1 METLKLEIVTP
12 QGVIFEGDVKSVTF
26 PGEEG
31 EFGVLPR
38 HASLLALLKPG
49 VIEIEKSDGSKES
62 VVINWGHVKVDE
74 NKAIALVDGAIPLAG
89 ASESEIAKK
98 IEEAKELI
106 QKASENKAALAAVE
120 AKIEK
125 AAKII

>member
-12 QGVIFEGDVKSVTF
+12 EGLIFEDDVKSVTF

-38 HASLLALLKPG
+38 HASLLSLLKPG
-49 VIEIEKSDGSKES
+49 VIEIEMADGKKES
-62 VVINWGHVKVDE
+62 IVINWGHVKVDE
-74 NKAIALVDGAIPLAG
+74 DKATALVEGAIPLAG
-89 ASESEIAKK
+89 ASESEIAKR

-106 QKASENKAALAAVE
+106 EKASENKAALAAVE
-120 AKIEK
+120 ARIEK

>member
-12 QGVIFEGDVKSVTF
+12 EGEIFNDEVKSVTF

-38 HASLLALLKPG
+38 HANLLSLLKPG
-49 VIEIEKSDGSKES
+49 VIEIEKKDGSKEMIA
-62 VVINWGHVKVDE
+62 INWGHVKVDE
-74 NKAIALVDGAIPLAG
+74 NKATVLVDGAVPLAG
-89 ASESEIAKK
+89 ETQSDIAKAIK
-98 IEEAKELI
+98 EAKELVE
-106 QKASENKAALAAVE
+106 KASENKAALADVE

-125 AAKII
+125 AAKIL

>member
-1 METLKLEIVTP
+1 MDSLKLEIVTP
-12 QGVIFEGDVKSVTF
+12 QGLIFQGEVKSVTF

-49 VIEIEKSDGSKES
+49 VIEIEKIDGNKES
-62 VVINWGHVKVDE
+62 IVINWGHVKVGE
-74 NKAIALVDGAIPLAG
+74 QGATALVDGAIPLEG

-106 QKASENKAALAAVE
+106 EKASENKAALAAVE
-120 AKIEK
+120 ARIEK

>member
-1 METLKLEIVTP
+1 MDTFKLEIVTP
-12 QGVIFEGDVKSVTF
+12 EGEIYNGEAKSVTL

-49 VIEIEKSDGSKES
+49 VIEIEKSDGTKES
-62 VVINWGHVKVDE
+62 IAVNGGHVKVSE
-74 NKAIALVDGAIPLAG
+74 NRVIVLVDGAIPLVG
-89 ASESEIAKK
+89 ASQSEIAKK
-98 IEEAKELI
+98 IEEAKELLK
-106 QKASENKAALAAVE
+106 KASENDLALATVE
-120 AKIEK
+120 AKVEK

>member
-1 METLKLEIVTP
+1 
-12 QGVIFEGDVKSVTF
+12 DVKSVTF

-38 HASLLALLKPG
+38 HASLLSLLKPG
-49 VIEIEKSDGSKES
+49 VIEIELSDGKKES
-62 VVINWGHVKVDE
+62 IVINWGHVKVDE
-74 NKAIALVDGAIPLAG
+74 NKATALVEGAIPLAG
-89 ASESEIAKK
+89 ASQSEIAKK
-98 IEEAKELI
+98 IEEAKQLI
-106 QKASENKAALAAVE
+106 EKASENKAALAAVE

>member
-1 METLKLEIVTP
+1 MEKLKLEIVTP
-12 QGVIFEGDVKSVTF
+12 HGLIFEGEVQSVTF

-38 HASLLALLKPG
+38 HATLLALLKPG
-49 VIEIEKSDGSKES
+49 VIEIDKGDGKRES
-62 VVINWGHVKVDE
+62 IVINWGHVKVDE
-74 NKAIALVDGAIPLAG
+74 HGARALVDGAIPLAG
-89 ASESEIAKK
+89 ADESEIAKK

-106 QKASENKAALAAVE
+106 ERASENKAALAAVE
-120 AKIEK
+120 ARIER

>member
-12 QGVIFEGDVKSVTF
+12 EGLIFEDDVKSVTF

-31 EFGVLPR
+31 EFGVLPK
-38 HASLLALLKPG
+38 HASLLSLLKPG
-49 VIEIEKSDGSKES
+49 VIEIEKTDGKKES
-62 VVINWGHVKVDE
+62 IVINWGHVKVDE
-74 NKAIALVDGAIPLAG
+74 NKATALVDGAIPLAG
-89 ASESEIAKK
+89 ASESEIAKR

-106 QKASENKAALAAVE
+106 EKASENKAALAAVE
-120 AKIEK
+120 ARIEK

>member
-12 QGVIFEGDVKSVTF
+12 LGQIFDGQVRSVTF

-38 HASLLALLKPG
+38 HASLLALLQTG
-49 VIEIEKSDGSKES
+49 VVEIEKADGTKES
-62 VVINWGHVKVDE
+62 VVIDSGYVKVDE
-74 NKAIALVDGAIPLAG
+74 DKATALVEGAIPLAG
-89 ASESEIAKK
+89 SDESEIARR
-98 IEEAKELI
+98 IEEAKELV
-106 QKASENKAALAAVE
+106 QKASENRAALAAVE
-120 AKIEK
+120 ARIEK